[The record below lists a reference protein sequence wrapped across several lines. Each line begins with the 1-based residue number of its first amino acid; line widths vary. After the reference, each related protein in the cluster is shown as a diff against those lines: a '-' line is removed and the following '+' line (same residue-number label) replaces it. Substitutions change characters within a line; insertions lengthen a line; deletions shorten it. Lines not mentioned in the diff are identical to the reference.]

1 MYVYMYEYEPT
12 KVSILSKV
20 CTSGASMHIGV
31 EFVDMVHVYSNI
43 YSIVDMH
50 IYIYIVDTDTE
61 RKWMMLLNFYIVK
74 F

>member
-1 MYVYMYEYEPT
+1 MSYYRRYIVRTIAYYICMYMYEYEPT

-20 CTSGASMHIGV
+20 CTSEASMHIGV

-50 IYIYIVDTDTE
+50 IYI
-61 RKWMMLLNFYIVK
+61 
-74 F
+74 